1 MTELI
6 KASTKEIVDMAKKK
20 KKVGVKG
27 FQERDLGEI
36 QELRDPKPE
45 ELIEYDLMEMS
56 ASEPGP
62 QDEEEDGE
70 EAKPGHK
77 WTLDNG
83 EEGF

>member
-1 MTELI
+1 MWI
-6 KASTKEIVDMAKKK
+6 WQKK

-56 ASEPGP
+56 ASEPVS
-62 QDEEEDGE
+62 DTVEEDRE
-70 EAKPGHK
+70 EAVVENKL
-77 WTLDNG
+77 TLNKLV
-83 EEGF
+83 EGFC